1 MLLLPLSPLSRL
13 LALERDTSDPLS
25 VVIVSV
31 VGEDLIP
38 PLLPVWL
45 VGLRVLSDM
54 VCRSL
59 VMMVT
64 GALVQIWL

>member
-25 VVIVSV
+25 VVMASE
-31 VGEDLIP
+31 VGED
-38 PLLPVWL
+38 LLPVWL

-64 GALVQIWL
+64 GTLV